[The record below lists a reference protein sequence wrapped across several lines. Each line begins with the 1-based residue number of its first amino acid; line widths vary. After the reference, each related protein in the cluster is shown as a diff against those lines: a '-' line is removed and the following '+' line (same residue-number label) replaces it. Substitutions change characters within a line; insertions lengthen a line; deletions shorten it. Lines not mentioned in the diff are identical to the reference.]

1 MCFSANMF
9 INKKSGLPAQT
20 KKEIQIFKAILD
32 NNLNKKVKIFEWGS
46 GYSTIYYSQ
55 YLEKK
60 GTEFEWH
67 SIDNNKAWHEE
78 VKSKVERKGLQPYVR
93 LYLKEFL
100 PFWEK
105 SRWGPIPPPCGIF
118 GPKSENEKAYV
129 NFPRLLNVRF
139 DIVIID
145 ARFRRHCVQIARDVL
160 GPEGIVILHDAQK
173 VHYHVG
179 LDNFQYRTFIDSGS
193 WYPFQI
199 IPNEVWIGSMQ
210 NSKIFEAM
218 KRL

>member
-1 MCFSANMF
+1 MF
-9 INKKSGLPAQT
+9 VNNKLGLPAQT

-32 NNLNKKVKIFEWGS
+32 NYKGEKIKIFEWGS
-46 GYSTIYYSQ
+46 GYSTIYYAE
-55 YLEKK
+55 YLRKK
-60 GTEFEWH
+60 GAEFEWH
-67 SIDNNKAWHEE
+67 SIDNNKAWHED
-78 VKSKVERKGLQPYVR
+78 VKSKVERKGLQPSVH

-100 PFWEK
+100 SFWVK
-105 SRWGPIPPPCGIF
+105 PGWGPIPPPCGIF

-145 ARFRRHCVQIARDVL
+145 ARFRRHCIQTAKEVL
-160 GPEGIVILHDAQK
+160 LPEGIVIMHDAQK

-179 LDNFQYRTFIDSGS
+179 LDNFQYRAFLHSGS
-193 WYPFQI
+193 WYPFQKI
-199 IPNEVWIGSMQ
+199 ANKIWIGSIG
-210 NSKIFEAM
+210 NSKIFEAL